1 MAPGPVLVM
10 NEKGKAELQELENE
24 DIDDP
29 DSLSVLDPEKSR
41 YCTYPFSA
49 SRLSNKSVGSATTEA
64 TRSSAISTATSTR
77 KSSSSA

>member
-10 NEKGKAELQELENE
+10 NEKGKAELQELEEE

-41 YCTYPFSA
+41 
-49 SRLSNKSVGSATTEA
+49 
-64 TRSSAISTATSTR
+64 
-77 KSSSSA
+77 